1 MTKNER
7 KELEKLE
14 ELELK
19 KLALDLELPVIKNR
33 SALIES
39 ILEKRNR
46 VVPTEKSMGGKDRG
60 KKHAD

>member
-19 KLALDLELPVIKNR
+19 KLALELELPVVKNR
-33 SALIES
+33 AELIES
-39 ILEKRNR
+39 ILRKGQKRI
-46 VVPTEKSMGGKDRG
+46 VPSEKSPGGGK
-60 KKHAD
+60 KKG